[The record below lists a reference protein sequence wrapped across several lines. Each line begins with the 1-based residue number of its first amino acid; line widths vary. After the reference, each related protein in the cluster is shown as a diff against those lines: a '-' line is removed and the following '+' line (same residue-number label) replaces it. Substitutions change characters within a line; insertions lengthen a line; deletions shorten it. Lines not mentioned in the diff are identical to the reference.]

1 MDRTHSVPAF
11 IRHFKAQPNI
21 LPRNSK
27 KNSQL
32 LKEWKELTLT
42 DDYLFSQIMKDEEFC
57 KLFLEMLMGIKITKV
72 IYLEAQKEVNLF
84 PQTKGIRMDVYLE
97 GDNEIY
103 NIEMQTTNKY
113 NLVKRMRYYHSA
125 IDVDSLLRGNPYDQ
139 LKKSYVIFI
148 CNFDLCGDG
157 FPVYGEIGDE
167 QIKVVYNTSAFEKAQ
182 DPRLRALLQYLST
195 ATVTDEARP
204 IADKVAAF
212 KRLFPDGRPHMKYE
226 LDLYDK
232 WREGR
237 AEGIKEGIEQG
248 LTQGRQE
255 GIEIGEERGIAKGR
269 EDGILTVVYT
279 AFEQGLSTEVIAS
292 LTHMSIEEIEKL
304 RDTFSV

>member
-1 MDRTHSVPAF
+1 M
-11 IRHFKAQPNI
+11 
-21 LPRNSK
+21 
-27 KNSQL
+27 
-32 LKEWKELTLT
+32 KEWKDLTLT
-42 DDYLFSQIMKDEEFC
+42 DDYLFSQIMKDEDFC

-97 GDNEIY
+97 GDDEIY
-103 NIEMQTTNKY
+103 NIEMQTTNKL

-157 FPVYGEIGDE
+157 FPVYESQTIWKQNGREIGDE

-182 DPRLRALLQYLST
+182 DPRLRALLQYLSTT

-232 WREGR
+232 WNEGR
-237 AEGIKEGIEQG
+237 TEGLK
-248 LTQGRQE
+248 E

-269 EDGILTVVYT
+269 EEGLMQTAVAALKQGIPAETVASFT
-279 AFEQGLSTEVIAS
+279 GLSVLEVEA
-292 LTHMSIEEIEKL
+292 LKNK
-304 RDTFSV
+304 V